1 MRCSPEYDAIC
12 NLIWVFCYIAIR
24 MRKIQERAIKN
35 WPAEE
40 RPREK
45 LLRKGPEGLSH
56 GELLAIIL
64 RTGKKK
70 ESAVDIARE
79 LLIKSGGLG
88 NLINLSMAE
97 ICSIDGIGPAKAAQI
112 KAALELGRR
121 VLSEPLSTEIK
132 AVSGRAI
139 YSHYYPYLKNLKK
152 EIFKVILLDGKN
164 KIIRDVTISEGCLNL
179 SIVHPR
185 EVFNPAIRDSALSII
200 ALHNHPSGDP
210 TPSLEDIE
218 LTKRLATAGNILGIR
233 LLDHIIIGDG
243 RFISLLDK
251 GII

>member
-1 MRCSPEYDAIC
+1 MGKSRDR
-12 NLIWVFCYIAIR
+12 V
-24 MRKIQERAIKN
+24 IKN

-45 LLRKGPEGLSH
+45 LIRRGPEGLSD
-56 GELLAIIL
+56 GELLAIIM
-64 RTGKKK
+64 RIGNKRG
-70 ESAVDIARE
+70 SAVDIARE
-79 LLIKSGGLG
+79 LLTIFGGLG
-88 NLINLSMAE
+88 SLINLSMAE
-97 ICSIDGIGPAKAAQI
+97 LCSIEGIGPAKAAQI

-121 VLSEPLSTEIK
+121 TLSEPLSTEIK
-132 AVSGRAI
+132 VVSGKAI

-164 KIIRDVTISEGCLNL
+164 KIIRDVTVSEGGLNL
-179 SIVHPR
+179 NIVHPR

-218 LTKRLATAGNILGIR
+218 LTKRLVSAGNILGIR

-243 RFISLLDK
+243 RFVSLLDK
-251 GII
+251 GVI

>member
-1 MRCSPEYDAIC
+1 MGKSQDR
-12 NLIWVFCYIAIR
+12 V
-24 MRKIQERAIKN
+24 IKN

-45 LLRKGPEGLSH
+45 LIRRGAEGLSD
-56 GELLAIIL
+56 GELLAIIM
-64 RTGKKK
+64 RIGNKRG
-70 ESAVDIARE
+70 SAVDIARE
-79 LLIKSGGLG
+79 LLTIFGGLG
-88 NLINLSMAE
+88 SLINLSMAE
-97 ICSIDGIGPAKAAQI
+97 LCSIEGIGPAKAAQI

-121 VLSEPLSTEIK
+121 TLSEPLSTEIK
-132 AVSGRAI
+132 VVSGKAI

-164 KIIRDVTISEGCLNL
+164 KIIRDVTVSEGGLNL
-179 SIVHPR
+179 NIVHPR

-218 LTKRLATAGNILGIR
+218 LTKRLVSAGNILGIR

-243 RFISLLDK
+243 RFVSLLDK
-251 GII
+251 GVI